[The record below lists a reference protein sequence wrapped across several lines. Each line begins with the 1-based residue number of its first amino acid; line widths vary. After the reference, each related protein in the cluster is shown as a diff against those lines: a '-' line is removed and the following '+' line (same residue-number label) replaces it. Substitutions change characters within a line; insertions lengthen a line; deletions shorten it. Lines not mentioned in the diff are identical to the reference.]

1 MMKDNVSFLPE
12 HIEAWR
18 ARANRELTFI
28 VPAYQCATYL
38 PTAVASI
45 LHGPAAQILI
55 ADDASGPETRAAA
68 QRLAQDH
75 PKRVRVI
82 SSAKTRGTAT
92 NVNEAAKQVETPY
105 FAKLDGDDV
114 LLPGFIESVFPIIAS
129 RPNLA
134 LIAGHELRIAADEVT
149 GFQPELLPK
158 ARRIKDLKI
167 MASAEA
173 YKFILQ
179 WSPNPCSSGVI
190 YRTDAFHEVGGYDP
204 KISWGED
211 WEIWLRFAQRW
222 AVAYTYTPSALY
234 RIHEKS
240 TTAADT
246 YSNRLCFGYDAVYR
260 RAAEICDDPE
270 VLPFIRRAF
279 FAVAKHYMGAASR
292 EARRSRKESLTRC
305 RLAWRAL
312 STAMAL

>member
-1 MMKDNVSFLPE
+1 MKDNVSFLPE
-12 HIEAWR
+12 NTEGWR
-18 ARANRELTFI
+18 ARASRELTFI
-28 VPAYQCATYL
+28 IPAYQCAAYL
-38 PTAVASI
+38 PTAVASV
-45 LHGPAAQILI
+45 LHGPAAQVLI
-55 ADDASGPETRAAA
+55 ADDASGPETRQAAL
-68 QRLAQDH
+68 RLEQAH

-82 SSAKTRGTAT
+82 SAAKTRGTAS
-92 NVNEAAKQVETPY
+92 NVNEAAGQVETPF

-114 LLPGFIESVFPIIAS
+114 LLPGFVESVFPIIAS
-129 RPNLA
+129 NPRLA
-134 LIAGHELRIAADEVT
+134 LIAGHELRIAADEVME
-149 GFQPELLPK
+149 FQPEFLPK
-158 ARRIKDLKI
+158 ARRIRNLKL
-167 MASAEA
+167 MAGAEA

-190 YRTDAFHEVGGYDP
+190 YRTEAFREVGGYDE

-211 WEIWLRFAQRW
+211 WEIWLRFAQKW
-222 AVAYTYTPSALY
+222 EVAYSQTASALY

-240 TTAADT
+240 ATASDT

-270 VLPFIRRAF
+270 VLPMIRRAF
-279 FAVAKHYMGAASR
+279 FGVAKHYVGAASR
-292 EARRSRKESLTRC
+292 EARRSRKESLTRW